1 MKIRY
6 MTEAD
11 LDQAAAIEAACF
23 REPWS
28 RALLASGLGSP
39 WNVYLA
45 AEAEDGR
52 LAGYGAACVIAGEG
66 EIQRIAVLEEFRRQ
80 GLGRKLLDA
89 MAASARKKGAG
100 AMTLEVRVS
109 NEPAIKLY
117 FSAGLRTE
125 AQRKDYYR
133 NPREDALIMWNRSI

>member
-1 MKIRY
+1 MKIRF

-11 LDQAAAIEAACF
+11 LEQAAAIEAACF

-28 RALLASGLGSP
+28 FDLLSSGYKNK
-39 WNVYLA
+39 WNLYLA
-45 AEAEDGR
+45 AEEDGR
-52 LAGYGAACVIAGEG
+52 LAGYGAVCVIAGEG
-66 EIQRIAVLEEFRRQ
+66 EIQKIAVLEEFRRQ

-89 MAASARKKGAG
+89 MVAAARNRGAR
-100 AMTLEVRVS
+100 AMTLEVRGS
-109 NEPAIKLY
+109 NGPAIKLY
-117 FSAGLRTE
+117 FSAGFRTE

>member
-1 MKIRY
+1 MNIRF

-11 LDQAAAIEAACF
+11 LEQAAAIEAACF

-28 RALLASGLGSP
+28 LDLLSSGFENK
-39 WNVYLA
+39 WNLYLA
-45 AEAEDGR
+45 AEEDGR
-52 LAGYGAACVIAGEG
+52 LAGYGAVCVIAGEG

-89 MAASARKKGAG
+89 MVAAARNRGAR
-100 AMTLEVRVS
+100 AMTLEVRES

-117 FSAGLRTE
+117 FSAGFRTE

>member
-1 MKIRY
+1 MKIRF

-11 LDQAAAIEAACF
+11 LEQAAAIEAACF
-23 REPWS
+23 RESWS
-28 RALLASGLGSP
+28 FDLLSSGYKNK
-39 WNVYLA
+39 WNLYLA
-45 AEAEDGR
+45 AEKDGR
-52 LAGYGAACVIAGEG
+52 LAGYGAVCVIAGEG

-89 MAASARKKGAG
+89 MVAAARNRGAR
-100 AMTLEVRVS
+100 AMTLEVRES

-117 FSAGLRTE
+117 FSAGFRTE

>member
-1 MKIRY
+1 MNIRF

-11 LDQAAAIEAACF
+11 LEQAGAIEAACF
-23 REPWS
+23 RESWS
-28 RALLASGLGSP
+28 LDLLSSGFENK
-39 WNVYLA
+39 WNLYLA
-45 AEAEDGR
+45 AEEDGR
-52 LAGYGAACVIAGEG
+52 LAGYGAVCVIAGEG

-89 MAASARKKGAG
+89 MVAAARNRGAR
-100 AMTLEVRVS
+100 AMTLEVRES

-117 FSAGLRTE
+117 FSAGFRTE

>member
-1 MKIRY
+1 MKIRF

-11 LDQAAAIEAACF
+11 LEQAAAIEAACF

-28 RALLASGLGSP
+28 LDLLSSGFENK
-39 WNVYLA
+39 WNLYLA
-45 AEAEDGR
+45 AEEDGR
-52 LAGYGAACVIAGEG
+52 LAGYGAVCVIAGEG
-66 EIQRIAVLEEFRRQ
+66 EIQKIAVLEEFRRQ

-89 MAASARKKGAG
+89 MVAAARNRGAR
-100 AMTLEVRVS
+100 AMTLEVRES

-117 FSAGLRTE
+117 FSAGFRTE

>member
-1 MKIRY
+1 MKIRF

-11 LDQAAAIEAACF
+11 LEQAAAIEAACF

-28 RALLASGLGSP
+28 LDLLSSGFENK
-39 WNVYLA
+39 WNLYLA
-45 AEAEDGR
+45 AEEDGR
-52 LAGYGAACVIAGEG
+52 LAGYGAVCVIAGEG

-89 MAASARKKGAG
+89 MVAAARNRGAR
-100 AMTLEVRVS
+100 AMTLEVRES

-117 FSAGLRTE
+117 FSAGFRTE

>member
-1 MKIRY
+1 MKIRF

-11 LDQAAAIEAACF
+11 LEQAAAIEAVCF

-28 RALLASGLGSP
+28 LDLLSSGFENK
-39 WNVYLA
+39 WNLYLA
-45 AEAEDGR
+45 AEEDGR
-52 LAGYGAACVIAGEG
+52 LAGYGAVCVIAGEG

-89 MAASARKKGAG
+89 MVAAARNRGAR
-100 AMTLEVRVS
+100 AMTLEVRES

-117 FSAGLRTE
+117 FSAGFRTE

>member
-1 MKIRY
+1 MKIRF

-11 LDQAAAIEAACF
+11 LEQAAAIEAACF

-28 RALLASGLGSP
+28 LDLLSSGYKNK
-39 WNVYLA
+39 WNLYLA
-45 AEAEDGR
+45 AEEDGR
-52 LAGYGAACVIAGEG
+52 LAGYGAVCVIAGEG

-89 MAASARKKGAG
+89 MVAAARNRGAR
-100 AMTLEVRVS
+100 AMTLEVRES

-117 FSAGLRTE
+117 FSAGFRTE

>member
-1 MKIRY
+1 MKIRF

-11 LDQAAAIEAACF
+11 LEQAAAIEAACF
-23 REPWS
+23 LEPWS
-28 RALLASGLGSP
+28 LDLLSSGFENK
-39 WNVYLA
+39 WNLYLA
-45 AEAEDGR
+45 AEEDGR
-52 LAGYGAACVIAGEG
+52 LAGYGAVCVIAGEG

-89 MAASARKKGAG
+89 MVAAARNRGAR
-100 AMTLEVRVS
+100 AMTLEVRES

-117 FSAGLRTE
+117 FSAGFRTE

>member
-1 MKIRY
+1 M
-6 MTEAD
+6 D
-11 LDQAAAIEAACF
+11 LL
-23 REPWS
+23 S
-28 RALLASGLGSP
+28 SGFENK
-39 WNVYLA
+39 WNLYLA
-45 AEAEDGR
+45 AEEDGR
-52 LAGYGAACVIAGEG
+52 LAGYGAVCVIAGEG

-89 MAASARKKGAG
+89 MVAAARNRGAR
-100 AMTLEVRVS
+100 AMTLEVRES

-117 FSAGLRTE
+117 FSAGFRTE

>member
-1 MKIRY
+1 MKIRF

-11 LDQAAAIEAACF
+11 LEQAAAIEAACF

-28 RALLASGLGSP
+28 FDLLSSGFENK
-39 WNVYLA
+39 WNLYLA
-45 AEAEDGR
+45 AEKDGR
-52 LAGYGAACVIAGEG
+52 LAGYGAVCVIAGEG

-89 MAASARKKGAG
+89 MVAAARNRGAR
-100 AMTLEVRVS
+100 AMTLEVRES

-117 FSAGLRTE
+117 FSAGFRTE

>member
-1 MKIRY
+1 

-11 LDQAAAIEAACF
+11 LEQAAAIEAACF

-28 RALLASGLGSP
+28 LDLLSSGFENK
-39 WNVYLA
+39 WNLYLA
-45 AEAEDGR
+45 AEEDGR
-52 LAGYGAACVIAGEG
+52 LAGYGAVCVIAGEG

-89 MAASARKKGAG
+89 MVAAARNRGAR
-100 AMTLEVRVS
+100 AMTLEVRES

-117 FSAGLRTE
+117 FSAGFRTE

>member
-1 MKIRY
+1 MKIRF

-11 LDQAAAIEAACF
+11 LEQAAAIEAACF

-28 RALLASGLGSP
+28 FDLLSSGYKNK
-39 WNVYLA
+39 WNLYLA
-45 AEAEDGR
+45 AEKDGR
-52 LAGYGAACVIAGEG
+52 LAGYGAGCVIAGEG

-89 MAASARKKGAG
+89 MVAAARNRGAR
-100 AMTLEVRVS
+100 AMTLEVRES

-117 FSAGLRTE
+117 FSAGFRTE

>member
-1 MKIRY
+1 MKIRF

-11 LDQAAAIEAACF
+11 LEQAAAIEAACV
-23 REPWS
+23 RESWS
-28 RALLASGLGSP
+28 LDLLSSGFENK
-39 WNVYLA
+39 WNLYLA
-45 AEAEDGR
+45 AEEDGR
-52 LAGYGAACVIAGEG
+52 LAGYGAVCVIAGEG

-89 MAASARKKGAG
+89 MVAAARNRGAR
-100 AMTLEVRVS
+100 AMTLEVRES

-117 FSAGLRTE
+117 FSAGFRTE

>member
-1 MKIRY
+1 MKIRF

-11 LDQAAAIEAACF
+11 LEQAASIEAACF

-28 RALLASGLGSP
+28 FDLLSSGYKNK
-39 WNVYLA
+39 WNLYLA
-45 AEAEDGR
+45 AEKAGR
-52 LAGYGAACVIAGEG
+52 LAGYGAVCVIAGEG

-89 MAASARKKGAG
+89 MVAAARNRGAR
-100 AMTLEVRVS
+100 AMTLEVRES
-109 NEPAIKLY
+109 NDPAIKLY
-117 FSAGLRTE
+117 FSAGFRTE